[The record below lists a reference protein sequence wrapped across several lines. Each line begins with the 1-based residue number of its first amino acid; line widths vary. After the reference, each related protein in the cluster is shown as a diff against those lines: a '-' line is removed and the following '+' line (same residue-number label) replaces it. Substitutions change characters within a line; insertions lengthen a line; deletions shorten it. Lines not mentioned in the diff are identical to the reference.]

1 MLANKEN
8 VKTLAF
14 LIDVQNHTQGIQ
26 EVNNL
31 ETDYKESAKLLH
43 ADTIACQAITIEGQH
58 FSLVVDDEALLTDK
72 PTPSVLDHNQN
83 VLFCGSCLIYKET
96 VDKDGYY
103 IAKDLT
109 EDQIELIA
117 RHISI
122 IVSPENDSVNTI
134 VQPVL
139 IADEMI
145 QSIYLKRKIKGKFK
159 MEANSVKSILKSLSD
174 KGIDEIDDDA
184 VIGEPNAPR
193 YFNLFNKLYEQIIV
207 NTIFDHFNIHE
218 EYDTNV
224 MFKCFAENDGK
235 WFGYFY
241 QPDIKFSVDKVL
253 EHDFSDLKSLDH
265 YLNRGKTNPVDILIY
280 AKAVNDYNSL
290 PIEKRKDWRDLGNT
304 KPFDQPDLFSIYYD
318 NGEDYDVYSLE
329 IIPEWAD
336 SASQLDGSGD
346 AYADEY
352 YIDKPM
358 HKKQDL
364 YRQNLKLVVVEYDT
378 TTMDYHRMSYEDFL
392 SDMEAYGVKDKFPE
406 LKLSVQAY

>member
-1 MLANKEN
+1 
-8 VKTLAF
+8 
-14 LIDVQNHTQGIQ
+14 
-26 EVNNL
+26 
-31 ETDYKESAKLLH
+31 
-43 ADTIACQAITIEGQH
+43 
-58 FSLVVDDEALLTDK
+58 
-72 PTPSVLDHNQN
+72 
-83 VLFCGSCLIYKET
+83 
-96 VDKDGYY
+96 
-103 IAKDLT
+103 
-109 EDQIELIA
+109 
-117 RHISI
+117 
-122 IVSPENDSVNTI
+122 
-134 VQPVL
+134 
-139 IADEMI
+139 
-145 QSIYLKRKIKGKFK
+145 

-265 YLNRGKTNPVDILIY
+265 YLNRGKTNPVDILLY

-290 PIEKRKDWRDLGNT
+290 PIEKRKDWRDLANT

-358 HKKQDL
+358 PKKQDL

-406 LKLSVQAY
+406 LKVSVKAY